1 MAAVATNMTEFEEI
15 RMTTQAGIEGKE
27 RDVVVKC
34 IGEAYEALH
43 LMPGVDANG
52 PVLVWLAEQ
61 FLQIR
66 HDGEKST

>member
-1 MAAVATNMTEFEEI
+1 
-15 RMTTQAGIEGKE
+15 MTTQAGIESRE

-34 IGEAYEALH
+34 VGEAYEALH

-61 FLQIR
+61 FIQIR
-66 HDGEKST
+66 RAAEGSLEHRSTR

>member
-1 MAAVATNMTEFEEI
+1 
-15 RMTTQAGIEGKE
+15 MTTQADIEGKE
-27 RDVVVKC
+27 RDLVVKC

>member
-1 MAAVATNMTEFEEI
+1 
-15 RMTTQAGIEGKE
+15 MTTQAGIEGKE
-27 RDVVVKC
+27 RDLVVKC

-61 FLQIR
+61 FMQIHR
-66 HDGEKST
+66 GSEKTA